1 MRQKAKL
8 TILAAAAWLT
18 FACGPSQA
26 ETSDWVPI
34 STSAARIAW
43 DGPGL
48 EGTLRQHIEAEIEGF
63 SEVERAI
70 WQDRFAVPRLSITF
84 IALPP
89 NRTFVSGHVPE
100 LDSQIRA
107 WFAAAPSVQVE
118 LPGGSAGAPRYAQWQ
133 TRRFRIANPDGHCLA
148 FRQFFGGTAWYD
160 YLQGNGLEDGQGLG
174 TRSLFGWA
182 CSSDPRDMDISRITG
197 CITVEP
203 YIRNSCGHPL
213 APTKE
218 PSRDAGAAP
227 ANQTVRRAE

>member
-1 MRQKAKL
+1 MGFSITAVSILWPGAAFRSLGAGSSAMNAKTLAHAPIACMISWQRKGNAMRQKAKL

-118 LPGGSAGAPRYAQWQ
+118 LPGGSAGA
-133 TRRFRIANPDGHCLA
+133 
-148 FRQFFGGTAWYD
+148 
-160 YLQGNGLEDGQGLG
+160 
-174 TRSLFGWA
+174 
-182 CSSDPRDMDISRITG
+182 
-197 CITVEP
+197 
-203 YIRNSCGHPL
+203 
-213 APTKE
+213 
-218 PSRDAGAAP
+218 
-227 ANQTVRRAE
+227 